1 MAVAGRCWPLFALLL
16 LPHHLRPVGGAARDR
31 GEAVLSAAPGEKIDA
46 AALSQA
52 LAESMGYGGG
62 DGVAQLQS
70 ALHGIDK
77 EMASLPPALLA
88 GSFARTIAGVLELS
102 RAADAAAGSPM
113 FEAEPET
120 GKTVWKEWVV
130 HAVGT
135 YSAKVSLNLS
145 PSPIHRLILWS
156 RYVGVARRG
165 GAGDARVAAAAAGP
179 GAHRDDR
186 AGVVGRAAAAA
197 EQVRPA

>member
-1 MAVAGRCWPLFALLL
+1 MAGRQAPREGCSRRAPGMAVAGRCCWPLFALLL
-16 LPHHLRPVGGAARDR
+16 LPPHLCPVGAAARA
-31 GEAVLSAAPGEKIDA
+31 GGQAVLSAAPGEKIDA

-113 FEAEPET
+113 FEAEPGT
-120 GKTVWKEWVV
+120 GKTVRKEWVV

-135 YSAKVSLNLS
+135 YSEKVSLTVTFS
-145 PSPIHRLILWS
+145 DPQT
-156 RYVGVARRG
+156 YFV
-165 GAGDARVAAAAAGP
+165 
-179 GAHRDDR
+179 
-186 AGVVGRAAAAA
+186 
-197 EQVRPA
+197 EQVRRSRAKGRCWRCSPRSCRRRPGCAS